1 MARTQARDYEQRRQ
15 RILDTAAQLF
25 ARNGFHNTAIA
36 DVAKECGISKSL
48 LYHYFTSKEE
58 ILFAA
63 MEDHVL
69 LLRETGKGIVEG
81 KGSAREKFQAITRAF
96 LDIYKNAQAR
106 HAVLL
111 GELKALDPK
120 QQRRIVKTQR
130 EVVGIFNELIA
141 EMMQG
146 AAEARSLRT
155 VLTML
160 FLGMINWTHTW
171 YDPNGALKPADLAD
185 LAAAIF
191 ALGLRDE
198 TIAALSAAL
207 PEIAVAET

>member
-1 MARTQARDYEQRRQ
+1 MARTQARDYEKRRL
-15 RILDTAAQLF
+15 RILDTAARLF

-36 DVAKECGISKSL
+36 DVARECGISKSL
-48 LYHYFTSKEE
+48 LYHYFTSKED

-81 KGSAREKFQAITRAF
+81 KGNAREKFQVLTRGF

-120 QQRRIVKTQR
+120 QQRRIIKTQR
-130 EVVGIFNELIA
+130 EIVEIFSALIGQLT
-141 EMMQG
+141 QG
-146 AAEARSLRT
+146 KTEARALRT

-171 YDPNGALKPADLAD
+171 YDPNGTLKPADLAD

-198 TIAALSAAL
+198 GIAALAAMLPDSAL
-207 PEIAVAET
+207 EET

>member
-1 MARTQARDYEQRRQ
+1 MARRQARDYGERRQ
-15 RILDTAAQLF
+15 RILDTAASLF

-36 DVAKECGISKSL
+36 DVARACGISKSL
-48 LYHYFTSKEE
+48 LYHYFTSKED

-63 MEDHVL
+63 MEDHVA
-69 LLRETGKGIVEG
+69 LLRETGRAIAAGP
-81 KGSAREKFQAITRAF
+81 GSAREKFRAITRAF

-130 EVVGIFNELIA
+130 EIVGIFNDLIA
-141 EMMQG
+141 GMTDG
-146 AAEARSLRT
+146 AASARAPRT

-160 FLGMINWTHTW
+160 FMGMINWTHTW
-171 YDPNGALKPADLAD
+171 YDPNGALKPGDLAD

-198 TIAALSAAL
+198 GVAALSAML
-207 PEIAVAET
+207 PEEAAAES